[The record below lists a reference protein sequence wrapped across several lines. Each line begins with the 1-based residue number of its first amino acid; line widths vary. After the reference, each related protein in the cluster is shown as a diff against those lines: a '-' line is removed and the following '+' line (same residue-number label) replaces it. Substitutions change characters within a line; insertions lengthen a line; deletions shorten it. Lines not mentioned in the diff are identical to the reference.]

1 MHAIGSGAPCLG
13 GEASLPLPVSI
24 QSVRVEIKW
33 SAVKDRRMQVFF
45 QTNGTKNGT
54 DDVTI
59 KDGQEGE
66 EESEMKVD
74 IAVAVRGA

>member
-1 MHAIGSGAPCLG
+1 
-13 GEASLPLPVSI
+13 
-24 QSVRVEIKW
+24 
-33 SAVKDRRMQVFF
+33 MQVLF

-59 KDGQEGE
+59 KDGQEGK